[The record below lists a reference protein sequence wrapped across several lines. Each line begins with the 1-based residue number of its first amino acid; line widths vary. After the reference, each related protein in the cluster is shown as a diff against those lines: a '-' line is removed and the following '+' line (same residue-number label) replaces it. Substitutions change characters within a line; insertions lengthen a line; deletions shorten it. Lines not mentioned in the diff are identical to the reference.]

1 MSSILDFILGIFK
14 FPTTVALLQSR
25 SISTICVFRMWFV
38 WISVVHL
45 NSIRVSAQF
54 NFQEWQYR
62 SPHQHQITEN
72 PVLFPYHLRSQPK
85 ISIPVYKFNP
95 NLYPIS
101 FPVSAQPPFSIGSFT
116 VPTTSLQNLPFQP
129 TWITSSPPLLTNQ
142 KEYYGYG
149 AEKEKNSN
157 FMNSISTIKE
167 KDYDIS
173 VHVMPN
179 LPDFLRRTS
188 DDIKKNFYKIVSN
201 PNQSFQ
207 QKQSEIDQL
216 VLSLDSK
223 NQELYH
229 HYRKMKELEEKEK
242 RKQVHTIVDG
252 MSGRAQAVF
261 AKLSAVL
268 MNPEMKDI
276 DRMNKINDFY
286 KSVDEDVKNEFK
298 DKIYGLN

>member
-1 MSSILDFILGIFK
+1 
-14 FPTTVALLQSR
+14 
-25 SISTICVFRMWFV
+25 MWFV
-38 WISVVHL
+38 WISAVHL
-45 NSIRVSAQF
+45 NLIRVSAQF

-62 SPHQHQITEN
+62 SPHQQQITEN
-72 PVLFPYHLRSQPK
+72 PVLFPHHLRSQPK
-85 ISIPVYKFNP
+85 ISIPVYEFNP

-101 FPVSAQPPFSIGSFT
+101 FPVSAQPPLSLGAFT
-116 VPTTSLQNLPFQP
+116 VPTISLQNLPFQP
-129 TWITSSPPLLTNQ
+129 TWMTSSPPLLTNQ
-142 KEYYGYG
+142 KEYFGY
-149 AEKEKNSN
+149 ATEMKKSSN

-188 DDIKKNFYKIVSN
+188 DDVKKNFYNVVSN
-201 PNQSFQ
+201 PNESFQ
-207 QKQSEIDQL
+207 QKQSKVDQL

-229 HYRKMKELEEKEK
+229 HYRKMKELKEREK
-242 RKQVHTIVDG
+242 REQVHTIVAD
-252 MSGRAQAVF
+252 MSDKAQAVF

-286 KSVDEDVKNEFK
+286 RSVDEDVKNEFK
-298 DKIYGLN
+298 DKIYGLNWQL